1 MKFFLPVIFIVFILF
16 SFLTTG
22 CNPSSSDSGTA
33 TLKGIVV
40 DTSIPSR
47 PRIPYA
53 KIFLEQ
59 TNDTTRSDSTG
70 IFTFSNLT
78 GGVYAVY
85 ISKPGYSNYSTTV
98 EVIADT
104 TTWLTTPL
112 LFKNIYAFNNIVMDL
127 NNAADFRNGYSVPD
141 NSTDKD
147 IQFRD
152 VVVGPDTL
160 IYLRGGNQD
169 LLGHETWF
177 SNKYIQNY
185 TQFQFD
191 TLSAYR
197 TEDGYIN
204 LGRDFPNHNGL
215 DSNINVSN
223 YKHSVWF
230 FYLVG
235 RWPGPGISRIYG
247 TMYLDSAWYDAGLNL
262 RRIRVDIKINTNEIN
277 SFNPY
282 NKK

>member
-1 MKFFLPVIFIVFILF
+1 MKFFLPVFFIVSMLF
-16 SFLTTG
+16 SILTSG
-22 CNPSSSDSGTA
+22 CNPSSSDNGTA
-33 TLKGIVV
+33 TLKGTVL
-40 DTSIPSR
+40 DTNSPPR
-47 PRIPYA
+47 PIAGA
-53 KIFLEQ
+53 KISLKQ
-59 TNDTTRSDSTG
+59 TNDSIRTDTAG
-70 IFTFSNLT
+70 NFTFRNLA
-78 GGVYAVY
+78 GGVYAVEV
-85 ISKPGYSNYSTTV
+85 SKPGYFTYSTTV

-104 TTWLTTPL
+104 TTLMTIPL
-112 LFKNIYAFNNIVMDL
+112 SFKNIYAFNNIVLDL
-127 NNAADFRNGYSVPD
+127 NNAADFRNGNSVPD
-141 NSTDKD
+141 NSPDKD
-147 IQFRD
+147 VQFRD
-152 VVVGPDTL
+152 VVVGTDTL

-185 TQFQFD
+185 TQFEFD

-223 YKHSVWF
+223 YKHSIWF

-235 RWPGPGISRIYG
+235 RWPGAGVPRIYG